1 MPRVVIKCQQNL
13 DETGKLEE
21 FTNDLSPLMPWNE
34 ISHLASFG
42 LAKIGTDVY
51 PGMVLI
57 GKLGGKK
64 LDANFKKLSEVERI
78 LFLPGGEGDPDY
90 WRKVIYDSSV
100 RAPEECVGRVV
111 DSYFELK
118 GKRLS
123 LDFEPPP
130 ADSIAVVEI
139 ETKG

>member
-64 LDANFKKLSEVERI
+64 LDGSFKKLSEVERI
-78 LFLPGGEGDPDY
+78 LFLPKEEELAY
-90 WRKVIYDSSV
+90 WRKLMYDASV
-100 RAPEECVGRVV
+100 RAPEECFGRVV

-130 ADSIAVVEI
+130 ANSIAVVEI